1 MKILLFND
9 YSSNVGGAER
19 FFDAMYKALQH
30 AQLKVY
36 TAALQEKANNQY
48 LDALRNANHRILIH
62 PKIVQTFEALIAR
75 IDPDLVHLNSNNL
88 YTNSVLHVL
97 RRNHIP
103 IVQTAHDF
111 YLIERLKRIYYLDR
125 SLPIQYVTP
134 SLPLSV
140 ELSRLNRP
148 VTHLKIGI
156 DLQCWTY
163 QPFEWKERTLD
174 LLYVGRLED
183 SKGVM
188 VLLDAFKPLAPH
200 FRLTLVGEGSARDS
214 IAAWISAHELDN
226 RVTLAGHCND
236 AQLRSFYHRAKLL
249 IFPSLA
255 DEGLGYVGLEAQA
268 CGLPVVA
275 FDVRG
280 VEQWCQDGQTG
291 FLVSQRSSEALRD
304 RIRNLLENPKMLA
317 SVAQRARQFVES
329 QFSTNFLANQL
340 VDVYDR
346 AFQIA

>member
-19 FFDAMYKALQH
+19 FFDAMYQALQH

-36 TAALQEKANNQY
+36 TAALQEKPDNHHLNAF
-48 LDALRNANHRILIH
+48 RNANHRILIH

-88 YTNSVLHVL
+88 YTNSILHVL
-97 RRNHIP
+97 HRHNIP
-103 IVQTAHDF
+103 VVQTAHDF

-156 DLQCWTY
+156 NLPFWAY
-163 QPFEWKERTLD
+163 QPFQFRERSLD
-174 LLYVGRLED
+174 LLYVGRLEH

-188 VLLDAFKPLAPH
+188 VLLEAFKPLAPN
-200 FRLTLVGEGSARDS
+200 FQLTLVGDGSARDS

-249 IFPSLA
+249 VFPSLA

-280 VEQWCQDGQTG
+280 VEQWCRDVQTG
-291 FLVSQRSSEALRD
+291 FLVKQHSPEALRD
-304 RIRNLLENPKMLA
+304 CIRNLMESPKILA

-329 QFSTNFLANQL
+329 QFSTSFLANQL
-340 VDVYDR
+340 ADVYDR
-346 AFQIA
+346 AFQFA